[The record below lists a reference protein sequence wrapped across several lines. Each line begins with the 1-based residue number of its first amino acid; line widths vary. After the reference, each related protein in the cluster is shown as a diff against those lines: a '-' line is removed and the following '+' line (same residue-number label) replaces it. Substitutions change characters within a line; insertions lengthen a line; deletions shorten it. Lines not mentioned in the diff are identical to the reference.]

1 MSAAV
6 HHLEDCV
13 YLPEVCPLG
22 CVSLEGEKKG
32 EVVTMER
39 RHIPG
44 HVKDSCPLREIVCEF
59 CEGEVKASEM
69 NPHLEDCEEFPLD
82 CPNGCSREGED
93 GVREVKRKYIPV
105 HLDNH
110 CPLQKVQCPY
120 WDHGCKDEMERRH
133 TDSHERE
140 FLHIHFKLSMT
151 RTEQKLID
159 STQVTQRLQHNLDTA
174 NEKNAVQELQFTES
188 LKLSRAGL
196 NAATKRIAILEE
208 QNSAMDLQI
217 ASLTKSLFHLLPT
230 ARLEWKV
237 VGVKQKIQNK
247 ESSDSNPFYVG
258 LYKCQICI
266 CWDFDNAG
274 DVGVI
279 IYIMKGDFDAKLH
292 WPIRYKYTF
301 VLINQINN
309 KDNLVESNEITKK
322 CCKTCPEFLNRP
334 IGIRNSGFGC
344 TSLVSNT
351 AILTEKYCKQDS
363 ITLHISVEV
372 LPPL

>member
-32 EVVTMER
+32 EVVRMER
-39 RHIPG
+39 RHIPE

-59 CEGEVKASEM
+59 CEGKVKASEM
-69 NPHLEDCEEFPLD
+69 NPHLEDCEEFPLH

-93 GVREVKRKYIPV
+93 GVREVKMKDIPV

-120 WDHGCKDEMERRH
+120 WDHGCREEMERIH
-133 TDSHERE
+133 TGTHEKE

-151 RTEQKLID
+151 
-159 STQVTQRLQHNLDTA
+159 STQLL
-174 NEKNAVQELQFTES
+174 
-188 LKLSRAGL
+188 
-196 NAATKRIAILEE
+196 TKRIAILEE
-208 QNSAMDLQI
+208 QNSDKDLQI
-217 ASLTKSLFHLLPT
+217 ASLITSIYPQLPKG
-230 ARLEWKV
+230 RLEWRV
-237 VGVKQKIQNK
+237 EGVKQKIHNREK
-247 ESSDSNPFYVG
+247 TSSDPFYVG
-258 LYKCQICI
+258 LYKCQS
-266 CWDFDNAG
+266 
-274 DVGVI
+274 I
-279 IYIMKGDFDAKLH
+279 IDWGWNSTGKVVVFIRIMKGDFDAKLH
-292 WPIRYKYTF
+292 WPIRFRCTF

-309 KDNLVESNEITKK
+309 KDNLVESDEVTKDWLEEF
-322 CCKTCPEFLNRP
+322 PEFVKRP
-334 IGIRNSGFGC
+334 TEIKNNGFAC
-344 TSLVSNT
+344 ISFYSKTD
-351 AILTEKYCKQDS
+351 ILEEEYCNQDS

>member
-32 EVVTMER
+32 EVVRMER

-59 CEGEVKASEM
+59 CEGKVKASEM

-93 GVREVKRKYIPV
+93 GVREVKRKDIPV

-120 WDHGCKDEMERRH
+120 WDHGCSEEMERKH
-133 TDSHERE
+133 TDTHERE
-140 FLHIHFKLSMT
+140 FLHIHFKLSTIKM
-151 RTEQKLID
+151 EQKQNE

-174 NEKNAVQELQFTES
+174 NEKIAVQEES
-188 LKLSRAGL
+188 LKLSRAEL
-196 NAATKRIAILEE
+196 NAATRRIVILEE
-208 QNSAMDLQI
+208 QHSDKDLQI
-217 ASLTKSLFHLLPT
+217 ASLTKTLFTYTQLPKG
-230 ARLEWKV
+230 RLEWKV
-237 VGVKQKIQNK
+237 EGVKQKIQDK
-247 ESSDSNPFYVG
+247 EITYSDPFYVG
-258 LYKCQICI
+258 LYKCQSSIH
-266 CWDFDNAG
+266 WDYINKG
-274 DVGVI
+274 DVWVF
-279 IYIMKGDFDAKLH
+279 IYILKGDFDDKLH
-292 WPIRYKYTF
+292 WPIRYKRTII
-301 VLINQINN
+301 LTNQINC
-309 KDNLVESNEITKK
+309 KDNLVKSYEITKERLEGCLYGFNK
-322 CCKTCPEFLNRP
+322 PTE
-334 IGIRNSGFGC
+334 IRNQGFGFPFI
-344 TSLVSNT
+344 SNT
-351 AILTEKYCKQDS
+351 AILEEKYCKQDS

-372 LPPL
+372 LPSL